1 MKWVGLRDDQAQ
13 GRELAAKIARLFPRP
28 RRDGRTPG
36 TPRVRRS
43 ERWP

>member
-1 MKWVGLRDDQAQ
+1 MKWVGLRDDQAR

-28 RRDGRTPG
+28 RRDGRTP
-36 TPRVRRS
+36 RVRRS